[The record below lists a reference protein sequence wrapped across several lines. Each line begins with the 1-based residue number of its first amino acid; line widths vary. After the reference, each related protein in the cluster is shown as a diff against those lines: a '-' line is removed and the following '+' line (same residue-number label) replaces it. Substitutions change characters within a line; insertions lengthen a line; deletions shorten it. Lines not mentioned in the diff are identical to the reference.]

1 MLKPEISNE
10 YADLF
15 SSYDEIP
22 KSVFAAIVVSLIL
35 KENNETIETVEDLF
49 FDEWEALNV
58 SGIVSQEPLRVQR

>member
-1 MLKPEISNE
+1 MKTEFSNE

-49 FDEWEALNV
+49 FDEWESLNV
-58 SGIVSQEPLRVQR
+58 SGIISQKPLKVQK